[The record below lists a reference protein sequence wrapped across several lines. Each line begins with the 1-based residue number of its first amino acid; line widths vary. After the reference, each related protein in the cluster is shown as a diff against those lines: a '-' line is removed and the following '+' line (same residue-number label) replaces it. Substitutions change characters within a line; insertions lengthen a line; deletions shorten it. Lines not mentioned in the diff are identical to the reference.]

1 MNIAIMGATSHI
13 AKGLIDRFIHKG
25 DDHLYL
31 FARSADKIQDFLTAI
46 GASGN
51 DHYTICT
58 NYRAFSS
65 FSYDVILNCV
75 GAGTLNRHGGDYTV
89 YFMVTEEF
97 DNLAIGYLCKKRP
110 HALYVSFSSGAVY
123 GREHSAPVEENSVN
137 PVNVN
142 HIAPQDYYAI
152 VRLNAEAKHRAYH
165 RLNIID
171 LRVFSYFS
179 RFIDLADGY
188 FITEVLN
195 CIRSRKV
202 LVTDRENMV
211 RDYLHPDDL
220 FSMIQRCMD
229 AGTINAAFDAVSSK
243 PIEKQEILDYFTS
256 VYGLKYQT
264 SPSFGNGSATGSK
277 RMYCSM
283 SKAASKI
290 GYHPKFSSLDA
301 IKDEARHFLSPH
313 GEGNAYVLI
322 KKGI

>member
-13 AKGLIDRFIHKG
+13 AKGLIDRFLHKG
-25 DDHLYL
+25 VDHLYL
-31 FARSADKIQDFLTAI
+31 FARSADKIQNFLTAI

-58 NYRAFSS
+58 NYRAFLS

-75 GAGTLNRHGGDYTV
+75 GVGTLNKHRGDYTA

-137 PVNVN
+137 RVNVN
-142 HIAPQDYYAI
+142 RIAPQDYYAI

-202 LVTDRENMV
+202 LVTDPENMV

-229 AGTINAAFDAVSSK
+229 ARTINAAFDAVSSK
-243 PIEKQEILDYFTS
+243 PIEKQEMLDYFSS

-264 SPSFGNGSATGSK
+264 RQSLGNWSATGSK
-277 RMYCSM
+277 RIYCSV

-290 GYHPKFSSLDA
+290 GYHPTFSSLDA
-301 IKDEARHFLSPH
+301 INDEAKHILSPS
-313 GEGNAYVLI
+313 GERNASVLTR
-322 KKGI
+322 KGI